1 MTGGTLVS
9 RNKEYIVFY
18 RGNDF
23 LPSAVAKELTKK
35 ERLSAIQQD
44 AEEKARTC
52 TMAQIDS
59 NAKST
64 KSPLVAGTLA
74 ETKAATSRWVNE
86 KSSEE
91 FQKMRKE
98 LAAARH
104 ASLVKFLE
112 KKLAVVSIYLVLFE

>member
-44 AEEKARTC
+44 AEEKARMC
-52 TMAQIDS
+52 TVVQIDS